1 MHEQVQPS
9 HFICR
14 NHACLTFGGGRL
26 FAGCIKMFVVTDV
39 AVHSYMQKRNG
50 LYDTNIPEKSSVQSR
65 LSKER
70 FQLVLERD

>member
-1 MHEQVQPS
+1 MRVVPLEEAV
-9 HFICR
+9 
-14 NHACLTFGGGRL
+14 CLLAALER
-26 FAGCIKMFVVTDV
+26 FVVMDV
-39 AVHSYMQKRNG
+39 VVRNYMQKRNG